1 MNDLIIASG
10 PVIIEDDKVLL
21 NREQKESG
29 VTPWLFPGG
38 KVEDLDSSLED
49 ACKREVKEEM
59 GIEVNIIRPLETLL
73 IKRPDGNGH
82 AVLVHYLA
90 TRRGEITKGEGIVEY
105 GWFDINSLPTNCAPN
120 VYTITSSLTHE
131 YTAMKKLYRNTKD
144 KMLTGVL
151 SGIGEYFTI
160 DPTLLRL
167 LFVILTV
174 LTGIF
179 PFVIIYIIAA
189 FIIPEKK

>member
-10 PVIIEDDKVLL
+10 PVIIEDGKVLL

-38 KVEDLDSSLED
+38 KVEDLDLSLEE
-49 ACKREVKEEM
+49 ACKRETKEEM

-73 IKRPDGNGH
+73 IKRPDADSH

-90 TRRGEITKGEGIVEY
+90 TRQGTITKGEGIVEY

-120 VYTITSSLTHE
+120 VYTIISSVSKDMNLT
-131 YTAMKKLYRNTKD
+131 KKLYRNTKD

-151 SGIGEYFTI
+151 SGIGEYFAI

>member
-1 MNDLIIASG
+1 MNTLLVASV
-10 PVIIEDDKVLL
+10 PVIIEDGKVLL

-29 VTPWLFPGG
+29 ITPWLFPGG
-38 KVEDLDSSLED
+38 KVEDLDLSLQE
-49 ACKREVKEEM
+49 ACKREAKEEM
-59 GIEVNIIRPLETLL
+59 GIDLDIIRPLETLL
-73 IKRPDGNGH
+73 IKRPDGEGH
-82 AVLVHYLA
+82 AVLTHYLA
-90 TRRGEITKGEGIVEY
+90 TRRGEITKGTGIVEY
-105 GWFDINSLPTNCAPN
+105 GWFDIACLPTNCAPN
-120 VYTITSSLTHE
+120 VYTIISSLITNPME
-131 YTAMKKLYRNTKD
+131 TKKLYRNAKD

-151 SGIGEYFTI
+151 SGIGEYFAI

>member
-10 PVIIEDDKVLL
+10 PVIIEDGKVLL

-38 KVEDLDSSLED
+38 KVEDLDLSLEE
-49 ACKREVKEEM
+49 ACKRETKEEM

-73 IKRPDGNGH
+73 IKRPDANSH

-105 GWFDINSLPTNCAPN
+105 GWFDINNLPTNCAPN
-120 VYTITSSLTHE
+120 VYAIISSLSKDMNLT
-131 YTAMKKLYRNTKD
+131 KKLYRNTKD

-151 SGIGEYFTI
+151 SGIGDYFAI

-167 LFVILTV
+167 LFIILTV

-189 FIIPEKK
+189 FIIPKKK

>member
-1 MNDLIIASG
+1 MNVSLVASG
-10 PVIIEDDKVLL
+10 PVIIEDGKVLL
-21 NREQKESG
+21 NRAQKETG

-38 KVEDLDSSLED
+38 KVEDSDASPQD
-49 ACKREVKEEM
+49 ACKREIREEM
-59 GIEVNIIRPLETLL
+59 GIEIDIVRTLETLL
-73 IKRPDGNGH
+73 LKRLDDTGY
-82 AVLVHYLA
+82 AVLMHYLA
-90 TRRGEITKGEGIVEY
+90 NRRGEIIKGEGIVEY
-105 GWFDINSLPTNCAPN
+105 GWFDITSLPTNCASN
-120 VYTITSSLTHE
+120 VYTIISSLITNPME
-131 YTAMKKLYRNTKD
+131 TKKLYRNTKD

-151 SGIGEYFTI
+151 AGIGEYFAI

-174 LTGIF
+174 MTGIF

>member
-1 MNDLIIASG
+1 MNDIIIASG
-10 PVIIEDDKVLL
+10 PVIIEDGKVLL

-38 KVEDLDSSLED
+38 KVEDLDLSLED
-49 ACKREVKEEM
+49 TCKREAKEEM
-59 GIEVNIIRPLETLL
+59 GIEVDIIRPLETLL

-82 AVLVHYLA
+82 AVLTHYLA

-105 GWFDINSLPTNCAPN
+105 GWFDINSLPTNCASN
-120 VYTITSSLTHE
+120 VHTIISSLSKDM
-131 YTAMKKLYRNTKD
+131 APMKKLYRNTKD

-151 SGIGEYFTI
+151 SGIGEYFAI